1 MIEPKGIPMPTATI
15 TSKGQITIPLEV
27 RKSLKLKAGDK
38 IDFYETEAG
47 NFAFKPK
54 SGSIMEMQ
62 GILQK
67 MGYAPLGY
75 APTVEQMDQDVMD
88 YAVEL
93 DRQTMSE
100 DAQDESGGKVA

>member
-1 MIEPKGIPMPTATI
+1 MPTATI

-47 NFAFKPK
+47 KFAFQPK
-54 SGSIMEMQ
+54 TGSIMDMQ

-75 APTVEQMDQDVMD
+75 APTVEQMDQDVLD
-88 YAVEL
+88 LAAEL
-93 DRQTMSE
+93 DRETMS
-100 DAQDESGGKVA
+100 DYAANESGDKVA